1 MLYGDLEGKNKIYDL
16 EGNFIPL
23 KDECIFSTIEGF
35 LEKVEKKLKT
45 AWRIL
50 FFDGTGL
57 FILSDRRLVFL
68 REPIKYET
76 SFNFSI
82 SRFATMSDWEYWTNR
97 ANKAIEA
104 GAKEF
109 VEVPYNEI
117 DKVKIGKTFSRIF
130 VKSDDHKYKVTV
142 DAKIGEELSRIND
155 EEDIQP
161 LFCFEK
167 IEDDNE

>member
-1 MLYGDLEGKNKIYDL
+1 MLFGDLEGKNKIYDL

-23 KDECIFSTIEGF
+23 NDECIYSTIEGF

-45 AWRIL
+45 TWRVL
-50 FFDGTGL
+50 FFDGSGM
-57 FILSDRRLVFL
+57 FILSEKRLVFF
-68 REPIKYET
+68 REPIKYDA
-76 SFNFSI
+76 SFKFSGN
-82 SRFATMSDWEYWTNR
+82 RFATMSDWEYWTNR

-117 DKVKIGKTFSRIF
+117 EKVKIGKTFSKIFIKSKDEKFKITVEANIGKEIARI
-130 VKSDDHKYKVTV
+130 H
-142 DAKIGEELSRIND
+142 D
-155 EEDIQP
+155 EKGIQP

-167 IEDDNE
+167 IEE